1 MKVIFEVIRKL
12 LFLIVISVFAWSC
25 SEPGQINEY
34 GLTVISSPK
43 AYAKLVKKNPE
54 QELVNLRPLLL
65 NVQFDI
71 RYATS
76 NNFTG
81 EVVYESAGAYLCK
94 PAADSLQRVIDYLT
108 DGGLGLKVFDAY
120 RPYQATLKFWE
131 IVRNPDYAAAP
142 ETGSRHNRG
151 CAIDVTLISLSDSTE
166 LDMPTVFDDFTV
178 KAASDYMEIPDQTIR
193 NRLALK
199 TAMELFGFSQL
210 SSEWWHFDFTG
221 WENFAVLDIPFKDL
235 PTQIADD

>member
-1 MKVIFEVIRKL
+1 MREIIEVFRR
-12 LFLIVISVFAWSC
+12 LFALIMISALIGSCSETQQVNEYGLIVIS
-25 SEPGQINEY
+25 
-34 GLTVISSPK
+34 SPE
-43 AYAKLVKKNPE
+43 AYAKLVKKNPD
-54 QELVNLRPLLL
+54 QELVNLRPFLL
-65 NVQFDI
+65 NTQFDI

-81 EVVYESAGAYLCK
+81 EVVYESSGAYLCK
-94 PAADSLQRVIDYLT
+94 AAADSLHKVVDYLFGR
-108 DGGLGLKVFDAY
+108 DLGLKIFDAY

-131 IVRNPDYAAAP
+131 IVKDPAYAAAP

-151 CAIDVTLISLSDSTE
+151 CAIDVTLITLADSIE
-166 LDMPTVFDDFTV
+166 LDMPTAFDDFTV
-178 KAASDYMEIPDQTIR
+178 KAASDYMEIPDHIIK

-221 WENFAVLDIPFKDL
+221 WENYPVLDISFEDL
-235 PTQIADD
+235 PVQ